1 MRVLESVR
9 IALYGGDTQITKVFN
24 LILIDLKQNEQATKK
39 NKYKQIVRL
48 EKQIQE
54 LKLMAV

>member
-9 IALYGGDTQITKVFN
+9 IALYGVDTQITKVFN

-39 NKYKQIVRL
+39 NKN
-48 EKQIQE
+48 KQIQE